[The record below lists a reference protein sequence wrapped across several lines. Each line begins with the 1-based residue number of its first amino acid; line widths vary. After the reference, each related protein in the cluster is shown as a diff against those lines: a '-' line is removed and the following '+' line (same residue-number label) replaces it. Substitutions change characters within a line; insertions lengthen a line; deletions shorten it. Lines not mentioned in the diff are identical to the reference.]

1 MLDAGGDPA
10 RIASGG
16 ESAGAGLAAATLL
29 AARHAGLPHSAA
41 VLLLSPW
48 VDLPQSAG
56 RSLESK
62 AEVDPSMT
70 ATALRVRAA
79 PWWSRVCS
87 PCTTSDPIPRH

>member
-1 MLDAGGDPA
+1 MDAGGDPA

-48 VDLPQSAG
+48 VDLPSRPA
-56 RSLESK
+56 
-62 AEVDPSMT
+62 A
-70 ATALRVRAA
+70 AL
-79 PWWSRVCS
+79 S
-87 PCTTSDPIPRH
+87 PRPKPTRR